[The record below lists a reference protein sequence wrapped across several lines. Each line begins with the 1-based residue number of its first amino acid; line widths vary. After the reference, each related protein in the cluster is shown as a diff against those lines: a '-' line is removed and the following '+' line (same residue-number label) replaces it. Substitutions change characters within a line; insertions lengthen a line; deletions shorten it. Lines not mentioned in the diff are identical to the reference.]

1 MSATLSVTRREGTN
15 GTTSSWWCLVRA
27 LCTAVVV
34 CVGVCGP
41 VRVAGAA
48 ELLDRVM
55 AVANGEVILL
65 SDVRAAQRLSLLDSA
80 GPQASDAAA
89 VAALIERALVLD
101 EVNRYAPPDPQPD
114 AVRAAVEDVRR
125 RFASAGAFA
134 ATLAEV
140 GVTEAQL
147 AERVRQDLRIRAY
160 LTQRFNTDTPANST
174 TAIAD
179 WVAGLRRR
187 ASILDLSLR
196 N

>member
-1 MSATLSVTRREGTN
+1 VTRREGTN
-15 GTTSSWWCLVRA
+15 GTTGTWWCLVRA
-27 LCTAVVV
+27 VCTAVVA

-65 SDVRAAQRLSLLDSA
+65 SDVRAAQRLSLIDSA
-80 GPQASDAAA
+80 GPQANDAAA